1 MHLSRIDLMAA
12 TLLHCDLTTYM
23 PQLKLSWTDDFGDQ
37 GLTTQAALLDQPF
50 AIAAANP
57 GRDAAVIG
65 VNLAV
70 WQTENVALFAR
81 YTGEFRN
88 NANANQGAVGVR
100 VIW

>member
-1 MHLSRIDLMAA
+1 ML
-12 TLLHCDLTTYM
+12 
-23 PQLKLSWTDDFGDQ
+23 QLKLSWTDDFGDQ
-37 GLTTQAALLDQPF
+37 ALTTQAALLDQPF

-88 NANANQGAVGVR
+88 NANSQQGSVGLR
-100 VIW
+100 VTW